1 MVDQIENTAI
11 WKTNDD
17 DEEDNETGY
26 RQLMPSILDESK
38 SDQKAGISS
47 SGINITKLWCCNIR
61 QVIEDTLC
69 HDVPMEPMQEFS
81 PFRLIA
87 SGVDVKTNFAVL

>member
-1 MVDQIENTAI
+1 MVDQIENTAL

-38 SDQKAGISS
+38 SNQKAGISS
-47 SGINITKLWCCNIR
+47 SGINITKL
-61 QVIEDTLC
+61 
-69 HDVPMEPMQEFS
+69 
-81 PFRLIA
+81 
-87 SGVDVKTNFAVL
+87 